1 MKKEINFLNNQGI
14 YEFKDNE
21 DVIFQVNK
29 EDMQFDVKLFY
40 NAFFLD
46 DEYKDIEFINRC
58 EDDKEAL
65 RVFTCA
71 KTLLSEVV
79 EKLKSEESSDIQQNA
94 SPICYA
100 KSDEVRDEFR
110 T

>member
-71 KTLLSEVV
+71 KTLLSEVA
-79 EKLKSEESSDIQQNA
+79 EKLKSEEKKQ
-94 SPICYA
+94 
-100 KSDEVRDEFR
+100 SDEDFDES
-110 T
+110 

>member
-1 MKKEINFLNNQGI
+1 MKKEINFQNNQGI
-14 YEFKDNE
+14 YEFKDNK

-46 DEYKDIEFINRC
+46 DEYKDMEFINRC

-65 RVFTCA
+65 RVLTCA

-79 EKLKSEESSDIQQNA
+79 EKLKREEEKQ
-94 SPICYA
+94 
-100 KSDEVRDEFR
+100 SDEDSDES
-110 T
+110 